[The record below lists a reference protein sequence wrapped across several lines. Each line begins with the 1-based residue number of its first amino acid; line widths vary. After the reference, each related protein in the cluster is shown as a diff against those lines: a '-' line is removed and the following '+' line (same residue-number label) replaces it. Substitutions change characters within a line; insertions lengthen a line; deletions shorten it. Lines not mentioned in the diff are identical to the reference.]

1 MATYSAT
8 SRAREAH
15 RRPPGRMHALVGKF
29 TTLRVL
35 WTFLLIDLGFWALGF
50 DRTFQWIAKAG
61 RKAPRAAEDVAEHEV
76 EAIFAAVQRANRFYY
91 RRRLDCLPKALATYR
106 FLRLHR
112 VPAQLCLGVRKY
124 PFSGHAWVEFEGK
137 VLDDQPDRVRGYTL
151 LKRLT

>member
-1 MATYSAT
+1 MASDFAT
-8 SRAREAH
+8 LEDRRAH
-15 RRPPGRMHALVGKF
+15 RRRPGRPSALF
-29 TTLRVL
+29 DRLTTLRIL
-35 WTFLLIDLGFWALGF
+35 WTFLLIDLGFWSLGF

-61 RKAPRAAEDVAEHEV
+61 RKTPRAPEDVAEHEV

-112 VPAQLCLGVRKY
+112 VPAELCLGVRKY

-137 VLDDQPDRVRGYTL
+137 VLDDQPDRVRFYTL
-151 LKRLT
+151 LKRLA